1 MALTPEQ
8 QRVLEW
14 LDVTLGLPVY
24 AQAYKGA
31 VLLLKRKPPGFV
43 TFVAHAGR
51 EIMNGLGP
59 TISGDQRGQV
69 QYVQHLNKLQDEWK
83 DEWTGRGF
91 MTPEDPAGGHAIPY
105 DVCQLVKELI
115 DDHKKGRARA
125 NQPETIFFGKLL
137 DYESLERVP
146 PNFVDEWKRIKDG
159 FFKYAHIR
167 ESDYD
172 ETAAS
177 DIENHFQTLHGLL
190 YVAASTEFER
200 LRGLHDILEE
210 TNG

>member
-14 LDVTLGLPVY
+14 LHETLALPVY
-24 AQAYKGA
+24 AEAYKGA
-31 VLLLKRKPPGFV
+31 LFLLEWKPPGFV

-59 TISGDQRGQV
+59 TISGDQRSQV
-69 QYVQHLNKLQDEWK
+69 QYVQHVNKLQDMWK

-91 MTPEDPAGGHAIPY
+91 VTSDDPAEGHTIPY
-105 DVCQLVKELI
+105 DICQAVRDLI
-115 DDHKKGRARA
+115 EDHKKGRARA
-125 NQPETIFFGKLL
+125 NQPESIFFGELL
-137 DYESLERVP
+137 DYEDLQRVP
-146 PNFVDEWKRIKDG
+146 PNFIREWTSIKDG
-159 FFKYAHIR
+159 FLKFAHLR

-172 ETAAS
+172 EAAAF
-177 DIENHFQTLHGLL
+177 DIEKHFQTLNGLL
-190 YVAASTEFER
+190 YVAASGEFER

-210 TNG
+210 ANG